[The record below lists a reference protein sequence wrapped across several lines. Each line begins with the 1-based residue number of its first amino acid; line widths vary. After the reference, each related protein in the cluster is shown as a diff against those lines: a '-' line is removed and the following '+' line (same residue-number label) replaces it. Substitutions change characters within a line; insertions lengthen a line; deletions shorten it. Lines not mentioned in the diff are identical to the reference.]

1 MKNILTK
8 ALETNGIADD
18 VEKEILK
25 VKFGGM
31 VNQQHTQAM
40 YWVMMVDYADK
51 IYYVT
56 KIYLNVINLQADFAG
71 QVDYEGNF
79 DEMESHF
86 KAL

>member
-1 MKNILTK
+1 MKSILIE
-8 ALETNGIADD
+8 ALANNGIADN
-18 VEKEILK
+18 VEQEILK

-31 VNQQHTQAM
+31 VNQHTQAM

-79 DEMESHF
+79 DAMESRF
-86 KAL
+86 KNL